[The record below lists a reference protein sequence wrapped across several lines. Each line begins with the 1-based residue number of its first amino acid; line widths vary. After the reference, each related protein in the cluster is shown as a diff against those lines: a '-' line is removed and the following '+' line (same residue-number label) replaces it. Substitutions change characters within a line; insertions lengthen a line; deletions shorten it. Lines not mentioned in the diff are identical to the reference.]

1 MLANRQILIDALVE
15 ATIDG
20 MTLLDVQ
27 CALSDYMREN
37 LESVSDEQ
45 LLYEFRFTF
54 PEVATEL
61 SPLKCPSSVRGTTPA
76 N

>member
-20 MTLLDVQ
+20 MTPSDLE

-37 LESVSDEQ
+37 LEGVSDEQ
-45 LLYEFRFTF
+45 LLYEFRWTF
-54 PEVATEL
+54 PEVVTVTE
-61 SPLKCPSSVRGTTPA
+61 PLKVS
-76 N
+76 